1 MSISLE
7 DLPPKAREQ
16 VMIKVAIEEAR
27 RRNKK
32 QKQSKYHAQKVDGCL
47 KDGTPHTFDSVKE
60 FDRYQDL
67 VMLERAGQIS
77 ELETQVRFVLIPT
90 QRAPDIIGPR
100 GGKKP
105 GKLLEQECVYVADF
119 VYKDKDGE
127 TVVEDVKGYRDPS
140 SAAYAKYTI
149 KRKLMLW
156 VHGVQIRE
164 I

>member
-1 MSISLE
+1 MMSISLE

-105 GKLLEQECVYVADF
+105 RNGACSTCPAPR
-119 VYKDKDGE
+119 
-127 TVVEDVKGYRDPS
+127 TRCR
-140 SAAYAKYTI
+140 I
-149 KRKLMLW
+149 
-156 VHGVQIRE
+156 
-164 I
+164 